1 MSEQPNPSSKQP
13 NVVLI
18 ITDDQGY
25 GTVGAHGAEGLR
37 TPHMDL
43 LSNEG
48 ASFSR
53 FYGNP
58 LCSPT
63 RASLMTGRYC
73 YRTGILH
80 TSRGGALMSGDEV
93 TAGDLFTKAGYHT
106 GLFGKWHLGDNYP
119 MRPMDQGFQTAVW
132 HKGGGIGQTPDRPG
146 SYFDPKL
153 YRDGEPFQSEGYC
166 TDIFFDEALS
176 FIETN
181 KDEPFFVYIPT
192 NAPHDPL
199 EISDA
204 YADPY
209 RKMGLDDRVARVY
222 GMVENIDD
230 NIGRLLARLDE
241 LGLDDNTVVIFLSD
255 HGPARGRYNAGLRSS
270 KGDVYEGGI
279 RVPFFV
285 RWPGGIE
292 AGKKVDR
299 IAAHIDVL
307 PTLAA
312 VCGLSLP
319 DDLSLDGT
327 DLTPLIDDPVTEWPD
342 RTLFIQTHRG
352 SSPRR
357 YHCCSAISQ
366 RYKWLGYPG
375 TGGEWSMEV
384 DRENPVMELY
394 DIEQDVGEGTNLAAQ
409 HPDVVQEF
417 RAAYD
422 SWFDDVAGNWKVG
435 TIHIGNAAEN
445 PTTLCR
451 YQDSEFQEEFPFGWR
466 VEIERTGTYDVSI
479 NRGALDGP
487 GSLHV
492 VWQGKTLQ
500 HPLAEGESA
509 ARFALE
515 AGKGR
520 LEVWFSLA
528 DVGRITFSSNE
539 TIGDVHAEW
548 IA

>member
-1 MSEQPNPSSKQP
+1 MNGPEQTAQP

-25 GTVGAHGAEGLR
+25 GTVGVHGAEGLR
-37 TPHMDL
+37 TPNMDRL
-43 LSNEG
+43 ANEG
-48 ASFSR
+48 VEFPR

-93 TAGDLFTKAGYHT
+93 TAAEVFAQNGYRT
-106 GLFGKWHLGDNYP
+106 GVFGKWHLGDNYP
-119 MRPMDQGFQTAVW
+119 MRPMDQGFESAVW

-153 YRDGEPFQSEGYC
+153 YRGGEGYQAKGYC
-166 TDIFFDEALS
+166 TDIFFDEALA

-181 KDEPFFVYIPT
+181 QDEPFFVFIPT

-199 EISDA
+199 EISDE

-230 NIGRLLARLDE
+230 NVGRLLTHLDK
-241 LGLDDNTVVIFLSD
+241 LGLDDDTIVIYLSD
-255 HGPARGRYNAGLRSS
+255 HGPARGRYNSGLRSH

-279 RVPFFV
+279 RVPFFA
-285 RWPGGIE
+285 RWPGGLKPGQKI
-292 AGKKVDR
+292 DR

-307 PTLAA
+307 PTLATL
-312 VCGLSLP
+312 CGLSLP
-319 DDLSLDGT
+319 DHLSVDGA
-327 DLTPLIDDPVTEWPD
+327 DLTRLIEDPAADWPD

-352 SSPRR
+352 SAPRR
-357 YHCCSAISQ
+357 YHCCTAISQ

-375 TGGEWSMEV
+375 TGGTWTMDVSHEH
-384 DRENPVMELY
+384 PVMELY
-394 DIEQDVGEGTNLAAQ
+394 DLEQDMAEETDLSAQ
-409 HPDVVQEF
+409 HPDIVETM
-417 RAAYD
+417 RGAYND
-422 SWFDDVAGNWKVG
+422 WFDDVAGNWAPG
-435 TIHIGNAAEN
+435 IIHIGNPAEN
-445 PTTLCR
+445 PITLCR

-466 VEIERTGTYDVSI
+466 VEIEQAGNYDVRI
-479 NRGALDGP
+479 NRGSLDGP

-492 VWQGKTLQ
+492 AWQGKTASQ
-500 HPLAEGESA
+500 P
-509 ARFALE
+509 LE
-515 AGKGR
+515 AGQNSGRFSLDAGRGKLETWFELEGIGR
-520 LEVWFSLA
+520 L
-528 DVGRITFSSNE
+528 TFSSNE
-539 TIGDVHAEW
+539 TIGDVEMELVE
-548 IA
+548 